1 MILADR
7 HEAKNGVGARDVD
20 ANRACRLTIEPE
32 KKGMIPR
39 RMLIG
44 MRGVIHTDPASP
56 LEENRPPQIVV
67 SVPFGVGEWL
77 AQHIAVGL
85 VRDLDRYEMKLG
97 RDTLHGD
104 LATSAANGSA
114 TRLTEGEDAGA
125 VERGAEHGE
134 DWALRR
140 AEVNRTHAVE
150 LSKRRSQ
157 GDP

>member
-20 ANRACRLTIEPE
+20 ANRACRLTLEPE
-32 KKGMIPR
+32 EKGMIPR
-39 RMLIG
+39 RTLIG
-44 MRGVIHTDPASP
+44 MRGVIHTDAASS

-77 AQHIAVGL
+77 AQHIAMGL

-104 LATSAANGSA
+104 LRQRPTGVRPGSPREKTPARSSAAQSTARIGLSA
-114 TRLTEGEDAGA
+114 EQR
-125 VERGAEHGE
+125 
-134 DWALRR
+134 
-140 AEVNRTHAVE
+140 
-150 LSKRRSQ
+150 
-157 GDP
+157 